1 MAFMSG
7 RRNGRIITARTARAL
22 ACALAAG
29 AGATVSAAE
38 VPQVERLFD
47 EAAAWDTTPAA
58 AAKRWRPLGFRWM
71 DDAKTDLRWFEPRQA
86 FLQHGHLAT
95 NLEGRLPDIQ
105 VLGERPIEVVLRFRE
120 DRLAGMT
127 TVLYSR
133 GDSGDTHVTNLLGL
147 ARTVAGR
154 LDAWTGTKG
163 FAQRGDRRGDGAVID
178 RMIWVRGGERFDLEW
193 STTRLSATE
202 SRPEFVRLQAS
213 KYDPSEQARLM
224 GGRAADGTVSAA
236 GQGLPASAQQ
246 MKQRVEVR
254 ENGDRIVPVPM
265 VDQGPK
271 GYCVAAVLERVARFY
286 GREFDQHDAAQLA
299 GTTAEGGTTS
309 EKLVDALRKM
319 AGLMKMRCTG
329 RTDMDEKASFLNK
342 ERRINLKVPK
352 DLADTLKDYNK
363 EAKRAG
369 KPEFDIWEAFD
380 SGEVGDLYK
389 KFDKDILRKI
399 RLAQR
404 VDAEKFH
411 RDVART
417 IDAGVPV
424 VWSVLVGI
432 VPEPKLPGDG
442 EVAGHMRMIVGY
454 NAKTREILY
463 SDSWGAGHEE
473 KRMSMDDA
481 WVITK
486 GTFVVTP
493 QNVRL

>member
-1 MAFMSG
+1 MTMGTMRAMAC
-7 RRNGRIITARTARAL
+7 IL
-22 ACALAAG
+22 VAAG
-29 AGATVSAAE
+29 AGAMASAAE

-47 EAAAWDTTPAA
+47 EVSAWDTAPEA
-58 AAKRWRPLGFRWM
+58 AAKRWTPLGFRWM
-71 DDAKTDLRWFEPRQA
+71 DAARTDLRWFEPRQA

-105 VLGERPIEVVLRFRE
+105 VLGERPIEVVLRFRD
-120 DRLAGMT
+120 DRLAGLS
-127 TVLYSR
+127 TVFYSR
-133 GDSGDTHVTNLLGL
+133 GDSGDTHVTNLLAL

-154 LDAWTGTKG
+154 LDAWTGSKG
-163 FAQRGDRRGDGAVID
+163 FVQRGDRRGEGAAVD
-178 RMIWVRGGERFDLEW
+178 RMIWVRGGVRLDLEW

-213 KYDPSEQARLM
+213 KYDPSDQARLM
-224 GGRAADGTVSAA
+224 GGRAAEGAA
-236 GQGLPASAQQ
+236 GGASGAPASAQQ

-254 ENGDRIVPVPM
+254 ENGDRVVPVPM

-299 GTTAEGGTTS
+299 GTSAEGGTTS
-309 EKLVDALRKM
+309 EKLVDALRTM

-342 ERRINLKVPK
+342 ERRINLQVPK

-369 KPEFDIWEAFD
+369 KPEFDIWQAFD
-380 SGEVGDLYK
+380 SGEVGDLYRR
-389 KFDKDILRKI
+389 FDKDILRKV

-432 VPEPKLPGDG
+432 VAEPKLPGDG
-442 EVAGHMRMIVGY
+442 EVSGHMRMIVGY

-463 SDSWGAGHEE
+463 SDTWGAGHEE
-473 KRMSMDDA
+473 KRMAMDDA

-493 QNVRL
+493 PNVRL